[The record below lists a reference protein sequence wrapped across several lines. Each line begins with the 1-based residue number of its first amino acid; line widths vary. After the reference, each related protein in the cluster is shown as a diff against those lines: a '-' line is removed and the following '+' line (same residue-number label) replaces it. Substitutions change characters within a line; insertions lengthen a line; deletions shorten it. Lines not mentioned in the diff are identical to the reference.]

1 MTTNF
6 IFVHGTGVR
15 QPAYGV
21 ALAKIEQ
28 HLKDK
33 DQSYQVHEC
42 YWGEENGSKLNED
55 GKSIPTF
62 DTNRSIDDSL
72 SEEDYKIGLWNLL
85 YQDPLFE
92 LEILSLRESE
102 SPYIP
107 RQETAGET
115 LDKTIKSFFPS
126 QTLLEQLTKAGI
138 NEDVFV
144 QAKTNILGDKN
155 YQNSIHQ
162 AQPPLGDYRLAIAK
176 ALVAQSAIFVSSQD
190 GAQALCFTGK
200 RRDQIVDQIVSEIG
214 GSERG
219 PVDWVK
225 DLLQEKLPK
234 FLDSAKNITT
244 NSLLQIP
251 TSLALRKRGSIS
263 ESIAATTGDVILY
276 QARGQGI
283 RDFIRSKIQ
292 EIKHKEPTNPV
303 ILLAH
308 SLGGI
313 AAVDLLLESNPPE
326 IDLLI
331 TVGSQAPLLYEWNAL
346 VNMEYKPGAKLPD
359 NFPRWLNIYDE
370 KDFLSY
376 IGAGIF
382 PDKIEDKKVSNGQ
395 PFPASHG
402 AYWDNQM
409 VWEIIFERIANL

>member
-6 IFVHGTGVR
+6 VFVHGTGVR
-15 QPAYGV
+15 QPAYGIT
-21 ALAKIEQ
+21 LAKIEQ
-28 HLKDK
+28 HLKNK
-33 DQSYQVHEC
+33 DQYYQVHEC
-42 YWGEENGSKLNED
+42 YWGEEHGSNLNEG

-62 DTNRSIDDSL
+62 DTNRSIDGFL

-92 LEILSLRESE
+92 LGILSLRESE
-102 SPYIP
+102 SQSILSPK
-107 RQETAGET
+107 TAGKVLEQT
-115 LDKTIKSFFPS
+115 LENFNPS
-126 QTLLEQLTKAGI
+126 QTLLYQLAEAGI
-138 NEDVFV
+138 NQAVFM
-144 QAKTNILGDKN
+144 QAKKSILDDNN
-155 YQNSIHQ
+155 YQNAIHQ
-162 AQPPLGDYRLAIAK
+162 AQPPLGDYRFAIAK
-176 ALVAQSAIFVSSQD
+176 ALVAQSAIFVSRQD

-225 DLLQEKLPK
+225 NLLQEKLPK
-234 FLDSAKNITT
+234 FLDSAKNITI
-244 NSLLQIP
+244 NSVLQIP
-251 TSLALRKRGSIS
+251 TSLALRKRGSLS
-263 ESIAATTGDVILY
+263 ESVAATTGDVILY

-292 EIKHKEPTNPV
+292 EIKHQEPTNPL

-346 VNMEYKPGAKLPD
+346 VNMEYKLGAKLPD
-359 NFPRWLNIYDE
+359 DFPRWLNIYDE

-376 IGAGIF
+376 VGAGIF
-382 PDKIEDKKVSNGQ
+382 PDQIEDKKVSNGQ

>member
-21 ALAKIEQ
+21 ALKKINQ
-28 HLKDK
+28 HLKNK
-33 DQSYQVHEC
+33 DQSYQVHQC
-42 YWGEENGSKLNED
+42 YWGEENGSKLNEG

-62 DTNRSIDDSL
+62 DTNRSIDGSL

-126 QTLLEQLTKAGI
+126 QTLLEQLTEAGI
-138 NEDVFV
+138 NKDVFV
-144 QAKTNILGDKN
+144 QAKENILEDKK
-155 YQNSIHQ
+155 YQNAIHQ
-162 AQPPLGDYRLAIAK
+162 VQPPLGDYRLAIAK

-190 GAQALCFTGK
+190 GSQALCFTGQ

-214 GSERG
+214 GSDRG
-219 PVDWVK
+219 AVDWVK
-225 DLLQEKLPK
+225 NLLQEKLPK

-251 TSLALRKRGSIS
+251 TSTRRLKSRYHFR
-263 ESIAATTGDVILY
+263 V
-276 QARGQGI
+276 
-283 RDFIRSKIQ
+283 F
-292 EIKHKEPTNPV
+292 
-303 ILLAH
+303 
-308 SLGGI
+308 
-313 AAVDLLLESNPPE
+313 
-326 IDLLI
+326 
-331 TVGSQAPLLYEWNAL
+331 
-346 VNMEYKPGAKLPD
+346 
-359 NFPRWLNIYDE
+359 
-370 KDFLSY
+370 
-376 IGAGIF
+376 
-382 PDKIEDKKVSNGQ
+382 
-395 PFPASHG
+395 
-402 AYWDNQM
+402 
-409 VWEIIFERIANL
+409 

>member
-6 IFVHGTGVR
+6 IFIHGTGVR
-15 QPAYGV
+15 QPAYD
-21 ALAKIEQ
+21 ATLKKIDQ
-28 HLKDK
+28 HLKNENK
-33 DQSYQVHEC
+33 SYQVHEC
-42 YWGEENGSKLNED
+42 YWGEEHGSKLNEG

-62 DTNRSIDDSL
+62 DTNRSIDGSL
-72 SEEDYKIGLWNLL
+72 SEENYKIGLWNLL

-102 SPYIP
+102 SQSILSPK
-107 RQETAGET
+107 TAGKVLEQT
-115 LDKTIKSFFPS
+115 FENFNPS
-126 QTLLEQLTKAGI
+126 QTLLDQLVEAGI
-138 NEDVFV
+138 NEDVFM
-144 QAKTNILGDKN
+144 QAKENILEDNN
-155 YQNSIHQ
+155 YQNAIHQ
-162 AQPPLGDYRLAIAK
+162 AQPPLGDYRFAIAK

-200 RRDQIVDQIVSEIG
+200 RRDQIVDQIVSEIW
-214 GSERG
+214 GSDRG
-219 PVDWVK
+219 AVDWVK
-225 DLLQEKLPK
+225 NLLQEKLPK

-244 NSLLQIP
+244 NIQIL
-251 TSLALRKRGSIS
+251 TSLALGKRGSLS

-283 RDFIRSKIQ
+283 RDFIRHRIQ
-292 EIKHKEPTNPV
+292 EIKHQEPTNPV

-313 AAVDLLLESNPPE
+313 VAVDLLLESNPPE

-409 VWEIIFERIANL
+409 VWEIIFERIAKL

>member
-6 IFVHGTGVR
+6 VFVHGTGVR
-15 QPAYGV
+15 QPAYD
-21 ALAKIEQ
+21 ATLKKIEQ

-33 DQSYQVHEC
+33 DQSYQVHQC
-42 YWGEENGSKLNED
+42 YWGEEHGSKLNEG

-62 DTNRSIDDSL
+62 DTNRSIDGSL

-107 RQETAGET
+107 RQETPGKALEQ
-115 LDKTIKSFFPS
+115 KIKNFEPS
-126 QTLLEQLTKAGI
+126 QRLLDQLAEAGI
-138 NEDVFV
+138 NKDVFV
-144 QAKTNILGDKN
+144 QAKENILGDKN
-155 YQNSIHQ
+155 YQNAIHQ
-162 AQPPLGDYRLAIAK
+162 AQQPLGDYRLAIAK

-190 GAQALCFTGK
+190 GAQALCFTGQ
-200 RRDQIVDQIVSEIG
+200 RRDHIVDQIVSEIG

-225 DLLQEKLPK
+225 NLLQEKLPK
-234 FLDSAKNITT
+234 FLDSAKNITV
-244 NSLLQIP
+244 NSVLQIP
-251 TSLALRKRGSIS
+251 TSLALRKRGSLS

-283 RDFIRSKIQ
+283 LDFIRHRIQ
-292 EIKHKEPTNPV
+292 EIKHQEPTNPV

-359 NFPRWLNIYDE
+359 NFPQWLNIYDE

-376 IGAGIF
+376 IGAEIF
-382 PDKIEDKKVSNGQ
+382 PDQVEDKKVSNGK

-402 AYWDNQM
+402 DYWDNQM